1 MGGEVT
7 IECMASLT
15 WGPLPRTPV
24 SATGPDRPPGL
35 WPWLGEID
43 SPRHQSVALPA
54 GIGLAERTHTS
65 GYFSLKA
72 RIRSRCAASS
82 REYTPWASAWTSPMS
97 AAFERMYEG
106 PFDE

>member
-1 MGGEVT
+1 MHGVT
-7 IECMASLT
+7 DLGSS
-15 WGPLPRTPV
+15 P
-24 SATGPDRPPGL
+24 PDPSISHRSGSPPG
-35 WPWLGEID
+35 PVAVVGEID

-54 GIGLAERTHTS
+54 GIGLAEVTHTS
-65 GYFSLKA
+65 RYFSLKA